1 MLQDLVTK
9 YIYFFMSFP
18 FTMNEERDR
27 KRLKDFGD
35 HLRKIREKNRLSQD
49 DVVKGCDL
57 TKGNLSMIENGNKNF
72 FFTTLLEIAKGLNV
86 PVKDLLDF

>member
-1 MLQDLVTK
+1 LLQELVTK
-9 YIYFFMSFP
+9 YIYFFMSLP
-18 FTMNEERDR
+18 FNMNEERDR

-35 HLRKIREKNRLSQD
+35 HLRKLREKNRLSQD
-49 DVVKGCDL
+49 DVVKCCDL